1 MGRDDRGER
10 KVANTEGVARRL
22 VFPVVLLAAA
32 TVSSAGAQDDPGSAA
47 TFGGAGLATPE
58 RSRHDAGAP
67 EDRLGFV
74 IGNVEYLLVHEIAHL
89 IITEKKVPIIGPVE
103 NAADYLATLALISEE
118 PLDPAHQDRGRD
130 FLLATAGAFAA
141 SWEAGRAVGAE
152 MPYWDEH
159 GLSIQRYHQIACL
172 LYGSDPQGLPGLRRA
187 TGMSEAR
194 AQGCVAEFARAKQ
207 AFEWLLRDYGRRLD
221 DPPGAPTKIV
231 YEAPPTHVSSDVLR
245 QLKSMALLEHVI
257 ERLHEQFTL
266 ERPVTLVMK
275 SCGRREA
282 AWLPDKGELVIC
294 YELLDALY
302 LLGGRA
308 AASEPRASSGR

>member
-1 MGRDDRGER
+1 MANLGR
-10 KVANTEGVARRL
+10 AAQRL
-22 VFPVVLLAAA
+22 LFPVVLLAAA
-32 TVSSAGAQDDPGSAA
+32 AVPNAGAQVDADGGAA
-47 TFGGAGLATPE
+47 TFGGSTLSTPT
-58 RSRHDAGAP
+58 RGRQDAGAP
-67 EDRLGFV
+67 EARIRFV
-74 IGNVEYLLVHEIAHL
+74 VGNVEYLLVHEIAHL
-89 IITEKKVPIIGPVE
+89 IITEKKVPIVGPVE

-118 PLDPAHQDRGRD
+118 PLDPAQQGRGRE

-172 LYGSDPQGLPGLRRA
+172 LYGSDPEGLPGLRRA
-187 TGMSEAR
+187 TGMPETR
-194 AQGCVAEFARAKQ
+194 AQSCVAEFSRAKQ
-207 AFEWLLRDYGRRLD
+207 AFEWLLRDYGRRPD

-231 YEAPPTHVSSDVLR
+231 YDAPPTLVSSDVLR
-245 QLKSMALLEHVI
+245 QLKSMKLLEHVTQ
-257 ERLHEQFTL
+257 RLHEQFTL
-266 ERPVTLVMK
+266 QRPVTFVMK

-308 AASEPRASSGR
+308 AASEPRAGSGR